1 MKISALVENTS
12 HCNMPVEHGLSL
24 HIGLDN
30 GTKIL
35 FDMGQGS
42 LFMQNAE
49 KLHIDI
55 SMVNIAVISHGHYD
69 HGGGL
74 RTFLQ
79 HNQKAKVYVH
89 INAFEKHYSLRETGM
104 TDIGLETELQKHP
117 QLFFCEGTTLIND
130 NLQLYGNVKGS
141 LPTPKGNRLLYGPNG
156 NDNDDFCHEQSLLI
170 REKDKTVLF
179 AGCAHTGILN
189 ILKRVYLNTAI
200 KPSHVFAG
208 FHLLKSGL
216 NQAEEIAFLQSFAR
230 ELKNYNHTKFFTM
243 HCTGTEQFQLLHK
256 LMGEQIEYL
265 SCGESVVL

>member
-1 MKISALVENTS
+1 MKITALVENTS
-12 HCNMPVEHGLSL
+12 HCDMPVEHGLSL

-30 GTKIL
+30 GTNIL

-55 SMVNIAVISHGHYD
+55 STVDIAIISHGHYD

-74 RTFLQ
+74 QTFLQ
-79 HNQKAKVYVH
+79 HNHKAKVYVH
-89 INAFEKHYSLRETGM
+89 ANAFEKHYSLRETGM
-104 TDIGLETELQKHP
+104 TYIGLETKLQKHP
-117 QLFFCEGTTLIND
+117 QLFFCEGTTRIND

-141 LPTPKGNRLLYGPNG
+141 LLTPKGNRLLYGPDKRG
-156 NDNDDFCHEQSLLI
+156 NDDFCHEQSLLI
-170 REKDKTVLF
+170 REKDKTALF

-189 ILKRVYLNTAI
+189 ILERIYINTAI
-200 KPSHVFAG
+200 RPTHVFAG

-216 NQAEEIAFLQSFAR
+216 NKAEEISFIQSFAR
-230 ELKNYNHTKFFTM
+230 ELKNYNHTKFYTM
-243 HCTGTEQFQLLHK
+243 HCTGTEQFLLLHK

-265 SCGESVVL
+265 SCGETVAL